1 MSEAGRRSVSVR
13 LKRVYEQVSPDDGR
27 RVLVDRV
34 WPRGLS
40 KHEARVD
47 EWLPELGPGTQLR
60 KWFGHDPERW
70 SEFRARYQAELDAPR
85 QRQRLD
91 NLLELAAGQ
100 TVTILYGAKDQE
112 HNQAVVIAEQLAGA
126 AIRA

>member
-1 MSEAGRRSVSVR
+1 MSVR
-13 LKRVYEQVSPDDGR
+13 LKRVYEHVSPDDGR
-27 RVLVDRV
+27 RVPVDRV

-47 EWLPELGPGTQLR
+47 EWLPELGPSTQLR
-60 KWFGHDPERW
+60 RWFGHDLERW
-70 SEFRARYQAELDAPR
+70 TEFRTRYQAELDAPE

-91 NLLELAAGQ
+91 YVRELALGQ

-112 HNQAVVIAEQLAGA
+112 HNQAIVIAEQVTGPANSA
-126 AIRA
+126 

>member
-1 MSEAGRRSVSVR
+1 S
-13 LKRVYEQVSPDDGR
+13 
-27 RVLVDRV
+27 
-34 WPRGLS
+34 
-40 KHEARVD
+40 
-47 EWLPELGPGTQLR
+47 TQLR

-70 SEFRARYQAELDAPR
+70 TEFRTRYQAELDAPE

-91 NLLELAAGQ
+91 YVRELALGQ

-112 HNQAVVIAEQLAGA
+112 HNQAVVIAEQLTRA